1 MKSFF
6 FFFFLAFLTQKIAFS
21 QNNAF
26 ISGTVKDS
34 KERLQFATITLASS
48 SDSTKILKFVI
59 SDSLGRFKFENLN
72 YDNYLV
78 KCSMVGYNSLTKK
91 INLKANNEQFI
102 AILTEN
108 INQLQGVNVV
118 AQKKLVEKTE
128 VGFIVNASANITQAG
143 GTATDLLKNIPT
155 INVDEEGGI
164 TVRGKS
170 PLILIN
176 GRNSKL
182 GNPDLIPASS
192 IESIEIVTNTS
203 AKYDAN
209 AESGVINIKLKKNKE
224 DGTNGSIA
232 LGAGFGAKGRLSGSG
247 IINHKTNKFNFGLG
261 YDNRYSGRT
270 RKINGARTNFN
281 LDDKNQFLQNRN
293 DSRIEQLQ
301 NLKLNIDFNPNDK
314 NSISFEAIGNSEGQD
329 NLETLF
335 TKILNKSNTFLS
347 NSKRFS
353 NEIGRSKVAEFA
365 LDYNKKFIDKRN
377 SFSAN
382 ISTSLSKE
390 KENTDINTQAIIAS
404 GELTGNPTLERTH
417 NYEDGKITVVKA
429 DYAFAFSEKTVF
441 ETGYKGIFRDINADF
456 ETALNK
462 NQQYVI
468 NTNAS
473 NIFDFKEN
481 VNAFYGMFSSV
492 ITDKW
497 KYNIGLRAEQ
507 VNNNGNTQ
515 TQSVKFSNDYLKFF
529 PNASITFNKTDNDFL
544 KFSYG
549 KRINRPGLG
558 ALNPFID
565 ITDALNPHS
574 GNPYLQPEI
583 IHALEAAYNVERD
596 KMKFSTNLFY
606 RYALNTIRPFYVLQA
621 DGVNLSLPKNIGNAT
636 TYGLENILTIKTSAK
651 YNLNASLA
659 LFEQMYDA
667 RNITPDA
674 VTNAF
679 GWNGK
684 LINNIVP
691 FKNGKFQLIANYNS
705 ALATPQGKRKEQY
718 YVDLGY
724 QQKLGKGN
732 GRLGITAVDVF
743 NTLKSGYSNVTS
755 DFTNYRTSKADT
767 RAIMLTFAYTFKT
780 AFKEKLLDNQFSKE
794 Y

>member
-1 MKSFF
+1 MKSFLRF
-6 FFFFLAFLTQKIAFS
+6 FVFAFVL
-21 QNNAF
+21 QNISFAQTTGS
-26 ISGTVKDS
+26 ISGTIKDS
-34 KERLQFATITLASS
+34 KERLQFATITLAKTA
-48 SDSTKILKFVI
+48 DSTKILKFVI
-59 SDSLGRFKFENLN
+59 TDSLGRFKFENLI
-72 YDNYLV
+72 YDNYLLR
-78 KCSMVGYNSLTKK
+78 CSMVGYNSLTKK

-102 AILTEN
+102 AILSEN
-108 INQLQGVNVV
+108 INLLQGVNVV

-247 IINHKTNKFNFGLG
+247 IINHKTNKFNFGVG

-314 NSISFEAIGNSEGQD
+314 NSFSFEAIGNSEGQD

-365 LDYNKKFIDKRN
+365 LDYNKKFSDKRN

-390 KENTDINTQAIIAS
+390 KENTDINTQAIIAN

-417 NYEDGKITVVKA
+417 NYEDGKITVAKA

-574 GNPYLQPEI
+574 GNPYLKPEI

-596 KMKFSTNLFY
+596 KMTFSTNLFY

-636 TYGLENILTIKTSAK
+636 TYGLENIFTLKTSAK

-732 GRLGITAVDVF
+732 GRLGITAVDIF